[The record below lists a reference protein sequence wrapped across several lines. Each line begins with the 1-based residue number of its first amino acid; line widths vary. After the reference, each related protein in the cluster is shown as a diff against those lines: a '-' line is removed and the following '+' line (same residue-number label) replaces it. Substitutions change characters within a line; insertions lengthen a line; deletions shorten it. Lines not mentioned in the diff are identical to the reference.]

1 MDLGLKGK
9 VVIVTGGARG
19 IGEAI
24 SSLFA
29 AEGARVA
36 VVDLNAE
43 GAKAHAARL
52 QSQGAEAIGLA
63 VDVSDEASVTAMVAA
78 VVERFGTVHVLVNN
92 AGFTRDMRIT
102 KMQVSDWDSVVDVIL
117 KGAFLCT
124 RAVLPHM
131 TAEGQRWGRIVNI
144 SSRAHLGNAGQ
155 ANYSAAKAGVIGF
168 TRAMS
173 LENGKLGVTVNA
185 IAPGIINTQAVRDLA
200 HYDKVRE
207 NAIKTTPV
215 PRLGEPSDVANAVA
229 FLASEGAGYVSGD
242 LLHVSGGRY

>member
-24 SSLFA
+24 ASRFA

-36 VVDLNAE
+36 VVDLNE
-43 GAKAHAARL
+43 QGAKAHAARL
-52 QSQGAEAIGLA
+52 CEQGAEAIGLA
-63 VDVSDEASVTAMVAA
+63 VDVSDEASVAAMVAA
-78 VVERFGTVHVLVNN
+78 VAERFGSVHVLVNN

-102 KMQVSDWDSVVDVIL
+102 KMQLADWDSVVDVIL

-124 RAVLPHM
+124 RAVMPFM
-131 TAEGQRWGRIVNI
+131 TAEGQRWGRVVNI

-155 ANYSAAKAGVIGF
+155 ANYSAAKAGLIGF

-173 LENGKLGVTVNA
+173 LENGKFGVTVNA
-185 IAPGIINTQAVRDLA
+185 IAPGIIDTQAVRDLP

-207 NAIKTTPV
+207 NAIKTMPV
-215 PRLGEPSDVANAVA
+215 PRMGEPADVANAVA
-229 FLASEGAGYVSGD
+229 FLASEGAGYISGD
-242 LLHVSGGRY
+242 VLHVSGGRY

>member
-1 MDLGLKGK
+1 MDLGLKDK

-24 SSLFA
+24 SSCFA
-29 AEGARVA
+29 AEGARV
-36 VVDLNAE
+36 VVADLNAA
-43 GAKAHAARL
+43 GAEAHAARL
-52 QSQGAEAIGLA
+52 REQGAEAIGLA
-63 VDVSDEASVTAMVAA
+63 VDVADESSVTAMVAA
-78 VVERFGTVHVLVNN
+78 AVERFGSVHVLVNN

-124 RAVLPHM
+124 RAVLPFM
-131 TAEGQRWGRIVNI
+131 TAESQRWGRVVNI

-155 ANYSAAKAGVIGF
+155 AHYSAAKAGLIGF

-173 LENGKLGVTVNA
+173 LENGKFGVTVNA
-185 IAPGIINTQAVRDLA
+185 IAPGIIDTQAVRDLA

-207 NAIKTTPV
+207 NAVKTTPV
-215 PRLGEPSDVANAVA
+215 PRMGDPADVAKAVV
-229 FLASEGAGYVSGD
+229 FLASEGAGYISGD
-242 LLHVSGGRY
+242 VLHVSGGRY